1 MRMEFFN
8 KEYQQSKIQSAP
20 HSPKTEIKCRPQ
32 APELKT
38 RARVDFSRRERL
50 LSSWIIN
57 RFLKEIL
64 ITVC

>member
-20 HSPKTEIKCRPQ
+20 HSPKTEIKCPPQ

-38 RARVDFSRRERL
+38 RARADFSRRERL
-50 LSSWIIN
+50 LSS
-57 RFLKEIL
+57 
-64 ITVC
+64 